1 MPNNHKR
8 SPSYT
13 ILLGKRF
20 VVVNGQLTEHQPA
33 IAKFVCKLNIEQ
45 LFSRPLYCF
54 AGKTTLPTIE
64 KQHFNPVCSLNNFML
79 PTCSLVLTAV
89 SGIIA
94 ATREKPQAKGQCQ
107 RYSIH
112 IEIIIYVIRRTTNNN
127 AKKEAVSHS
136 NSFHRIRHIA

>member
-64 KQHFNPVCSLNNFML
+64 KQHFNPS
-79 PTCSLVLTAV
+79 
-89 SGIIA
+89 A
-94 ATREKPQAKGQCQ
+94 A
-107 RYSIH
+107 S
-112 IEIIIYVIRRTTNNN
+112 TTSCCPP
-127 AKKEAVSHS
+127 VPL
-136 NSFHRIRHIA
+136 F